1 LCVRRCRRASFIPRT
16 VFNDYR
22 LSGYFIITVDDLAV
36 VLDCYFFPAPRH
48 IGLPF
53 NGMANADSD
62 PVTLN
67 GQMTL
72 IPRATLSPSLARQFA
87 EQILGQL
94 LGASKTAQLSCLA
107 SVLRANGHH
116 AINEFE

>member
-1 LCVRRCRRASFIPRT
+1 LLNGNKLLGTGITSCWRADNRNHDLDCDLGV
-16 VFNDYR
+16 VF
-22 LSGYFIITVDDLAV
+22 
-36 VLDCYFFPAPRH
+36 DCYFFPAPRH

-53 NGMANADSD
+53 NGMANAYSE

-107 SVLRANGHH
+107 SVLRSNGHH

>member
-1 LCVRRCRRASFIPRT
+1 
-16 VFNDYR
+16 
-22 LSGYFIITVDDLAV
+22 
-36 VLDCYFFPAPRH
+36 
-48 IGLPF
+48 
-53 NGMANADSD
+53 MANAHSE

-94 LGASKTAQLSCLA
+94 LGASKTAQLSCLP
-107 SVLRANGHH
+107 SVLRSNGHH